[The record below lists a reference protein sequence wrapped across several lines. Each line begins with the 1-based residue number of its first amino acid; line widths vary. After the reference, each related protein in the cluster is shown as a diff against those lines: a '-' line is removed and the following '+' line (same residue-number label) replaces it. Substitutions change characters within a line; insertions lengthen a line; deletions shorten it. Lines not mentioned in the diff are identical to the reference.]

1 MNLSFLRKG
10 SFAFW
15 AVLTFL
21 VSGMAGC
28 DSSNPSAAVSG
39 SKITRANFNQI
50 HDGASKDQVRA
61 ILGEPTTAEVSDK
74 IIYKRTTWRYTDKD
88 KYINITFKND
98 ELDSKDTNLGTD

>member
-1 MNLSFLRKG
+1 MSLSFLRKR

-21 VSGMAGC
+21 ASGMVGC
-28 DSSNPSAAVSG
+28 DSSNPGAAVSG

-50 HDGASKDQVRA
+50 HDGASKEQVRG

-98 ELDSKDTNLGTD
+98 ELDSKDTNLGTQ